1 MSRAVRAIVAIL
13 ACVIAG
19 HALAAGPYNADFP
32 AGGDGLSRPLPA
44 TLQRLN
50 GDWTIYSWI
59 NARPGAVALVGGVG
73 RAPAAAFLTTGGG
86 RAGFWNG
93 TQTVSVSLGRVGWH
107 FVAAAAHGGKVTLWI
122 DGKAVRTVTA
132 RPVAATTLHLAP
144 RGEAGF
150 APFAGQIAGFTV
162 LPRAV
167 GRDEIA
173 ALTQG
178 LDPALVVFDTGS
190 PIWPPQVSNATGLL
204 APQDAATLPQAK
216 TPPSAPVAVPA
227 YAGPA
232 LLANGPRRWTLAKWS
247 LASALDVA
255 ASGATLSRP
264 GVAAR
269 GWTAATMPGTVLTTL
284 VDRGVYPDPAYGL
297 NNTIIPDSLGRHDWW
312 YRSEFTAPADL
323 PARQR
328 LVFDGINYTAD
339 IWLNGA
345 PLGTIRGAFTRGD
358 FDVTGKLARGVNTVA
373 VRIAPPLHP
382 GIAHEQSIAAGV
394 GFNGGMQ
401 ALDGPTFFATE
412 GWDWIPGIRDRNIG
426 LWQGVS
432 LTGTGPLRLGDP
444 QIVTTLPK
452 ADNSVADVEID
463 VAVENDG
470 GAAMP
475 AAIAARFDDVAVA
488 RTVTVAPGE
497 TIVRFTSADF
507 PQLAVVK
514 PKLWWPNG
522 YGDPALH
529 VAHLTVGTGG
539 AESDAKDV
547 RFGMRQITYELSLMT
562 PTGNVR
568 RVEVDFARARQRGEQ
583 LVDARREGIRKVAGG
598 WVNSLTAAGD
608 RSPAVVDLA
617 DTRLAPYLI
626 IRVNGRRIAAR
637 GGSWGTDDFMKRS
650 SREHLEPFFRLH
662 RDAHVNII
670 RNWVGQNTE
679 QVFYDLADEYGLLIT
694 NDFWAS
700 TQDYQMEPEDPALFL
715 ANAEDTIRHFRNHPS
730 IAIWFGRNEGVPP
743 RLINEGLERLTRTLD
758 GTRWYTGS
766 SNSVNLW
773 TSGPYDYREP
783 ATYFTEHT
791 KGFAVEVG
799 SQSFPT
805 LEAFEAMVPP
815 ADRWPIGDMWAY
827 HDWHQDGNGDTH
839 KFMAAMTAK
848 LGAPTGLADF
858 ERKAQLMNYDTYRAI
873 MEGMNAELWSRT
885 SGRMLWMTQPAWP
898 SMMWQIM
905 SHDYDTHAAFYGFK
919 AAAEPV
925 HVQLTLP
932 DHRLQLVNNTAA
944 ALVGVHVTAT
954 MLGLD
959 GHPLGVATATLTAPA
974 GQVASAPAVD
984 LGPDFFAGRAVVV
997 ALDAAAVDG
1006 TVLSHNVYWF
1016 ARDDAAMRAL
1026 DTMPA
1031 QTVTVAATPGIGAA
1045 GESRIVATVHN
1056 AGPAPA
1062 LNVKLTL
1069 KDGHGA
1075 RILPAYYSDNYV
1087 SLLPG
1092 ETRRVTVDYPERT
1105 AAGAQIALRG
1115 WNVAAVPP
1123 APVP

>member
-1 MSRAVRAIVAIL
+1 MSRVVRAVAVMLVWAIT
-13 ACVIAG
+13 VPTQ
-19 HALAAGPYNADFP
+19 AAGPYNIDFP
-32 AGGDGLSRPLPA
+32 AGGDGVSHPIPGA
-44 TLQRLN
+44 AQRFA
-50 GDWTIYSWI
+50 GDWTIYGWI
-59 NARPGAVALVGGVG
+59 DARNTAPALVGGAG
-73 RAPAAAFLTTGGG
+73 TAPAAAYLTATIG
-86 RAGFWNG
+86 AIGFWNG
-93 TQTVSVSLGRVGWH
+93 AQTVSAPLGRAGWH
-107 FVAAAAHGGKVTLWI
+107 FVAAAAHAGTVVLSI
-122 DGKAVRTVTA
+122 DGKAVRTSSTNPFTA
-132 RPVAATTLHLAP
+132 TSLRLAP
-144 RGEAGF
+144 RGDVGF
-150 APFAGQIAGFTV
+150 GPFAGRIAGFTIE
-162 LPRAV
+162 PRTL

-173 ALTQG
+173 AATKTF
-178 LDPALVVFDTGS
+178 DPALIVFDTGS
-190 PIWPPQVSNATGLL
+190 PNWPPQISNATGLL
-204 APQDAATLPQAK
+204 APQDAATLPHAR
-216 TPPSAPVAVPA
+216 TPPPAPVAIPA

-232 LLANGPRRWTLAKWS
+232 LVAEGPRRWAVAKWS

-255 ASGATLSRP
+255 AGGATLSRS
-264 GVAAR
+264 GVAIR
-269 GWTAATMPGTVLTTL
+269 GWIPATVPGTVLTTL
-284 VDRGVYPDPAYGL
+284 VDRGVYPDPAIGL
-297 NNTIIPDSLGRHDWW
+297 NNMAIPDSLGRHDWW
-312 YRSEFTAPADL
+312 YRTEFTAPADL
-323 PARQR
+323 PPRQR
-328 LVFDGINYTAD
+328 LVFDGINYAAD
-339 IWLNGA
+339 VWLNGT
-345 PLGTIRGAFTRGD
+345 PLGPIRGAFTRGD
-358 FDVTGKLARGVNTVA
+358 FDVTGRLAAGINVVA
-373 VRIAPPLHP
+373 VHISPPLHP
-382 GIAHEQSIAAGV
+382 GFAHAQSIAAGV

-412 GWDWIPGIRDRNIG
+412 GWDWIPGVRDRNIG
-426 LWQGVS
+426 LWQGVA
-432 LTGTGPLRLGDP
+432 LTGSGPLRLGDP

-463 VAVENDG
+463 VAVANDT
-470 GAAMP
+470 GAALP
-475 AAIAARFDDVAVA
+475 ATVTARFDDVAVA
-488 RTVTVAPGE
+488 RTVMAAPGE
-497 TIVRFTSADF
+497 TIVRFKPADF
-507 PQLAVVK
+507 PQLAVAR

-522 YGDPALH
+522 YGDPTLH
-529 VAHLTVGTGG
+529 VAHLAVASGDV
-539 AESDAKDV
+539 ESDAKDV
-547 RFGMRQITYELSLMT
+547 RFGMRQITYELSLMD
-562 PTGNVR
+562 PAGAVR
-568 RVEVDFARARQRGEQ
+568 RVEVDFARARQLGQ
-583 LVDARREGIRKVAGG
+583 QVVDPRREAVRKVPGG

-608 RSPAVVDLA
+608 RSPAVTDLA

-694 NDFWAS
+694 NDFWTS

-805 LEAFEAMVPP
+805 LEAFQAMVPP
-815 ADRWPIGDMWAY
+815 ADRWPIGDTWAY

-848 LGAPTGLADF
+848 LGVPTGLADF

-873 MEGMNAELWSRT
+873 MEGMNAELWSKT

-919 AAAEPV
+919 TAAEPV
-925 HVQLTLP
+925 HVQMTLP
-932 DHRLQLVNNTAA
+932 DHRVQLVNNVPDGFDAT
-944 ALVGVHVTAT
+944 VTARIVA
-954 MLGLD
+954 LG
-959 GHPLGVATATLTAPA
+959 GATLGEKSAAVHAGGGVTTAVPL
-974 GQVASAPAVD
+974 D
-984 LGPDFFAGRAVVV
+984 LSTELARDGAVVV
-997 ALDAAAVDG
+997 ALDARSGD
-1006 TVLSHNVYWF
+1006 TLLSHNIYWV
-1016 ARDDAAMRAL
+1016 ARDDVAMRAF
-1026 DTMPA
+1026 DAMPA
-1031 QTVTVAATPGIGAA
+1031 QPVTVDVARGPGAA
-1045 GESRIVATVHN
+1045 GESRIVATLRN
-1056 AGPAPA
+1056 TGSAPA

-1069 KDGHGA
+1069 LDDHGA

-1092 ETRRVTVDYPERT
+1092 ETRRVTVDYPASGHAT
-1105 AAGAQIALRG
+1105 ARIALRG

-1123 APVP
+1123 TAAR